1 MIEYNE
7 TKIIKINSEISK
19 IKKAAK
25 ILRKC
30 GLVAFPI
37 ETGVRPLGD
46 TLSWL
51 F

>member
-1 MIEYNE
+1 MP
-7 TKIIKINSEISK
+7 KIIRINPEKPEISK
-19 IKKAAK
+19 IKIAAK